1 MLKCE
6 WNQSF
11 GSLLEQLDGL
21 EETIEK
27 IEISKNESFVDPV
40 HVVPVDAPVSLCKQF
55 DCSFVCIHIAQR
67 DSVPSDEASMPNAL
81 LRLMESSCRLVLP
94 ETIPTPDGGRA
105 LRGDQRL
112 HNDLLGKFLSLSLSL
127 SLFLSRTR
135 THTHTH
141 IVNYLSPL

>member
-27 IEISKNESFVDPV
+27 IEISKNESFVD
-40 HVVPVDAPVSLCKQF
+40 PVDAPVSLCKQF

-81 LRLMESSCRLVLP
+81 LRLTESSRL
-94 ETIPTPDGGRA
+94 
-105 LRGDQRL
+105 
-112 HNDLLGKFLSLSLSL
+112 LLEADA
-127 SLFLSRTR
+127 RYR
-135 THTHTH
+135 QHTFH
-141 IVNYLSPL
+141 